1 MWLGQLAHQH
11 QGDLHSLISMLRD
24 VSDRDLPTFFDHQ
37 RDPEACRM
45 AAFVPRERNAF
56 MVHWRER
63 VLGDPGSIVRTIVD
77 GDQIVGY
84 VSSYPRDGQ
93 RLIAYWIGRAHWGR
107 GLASAAVAEF
117 LRGPEFGRPVFAEVA
132 STNLGSL
139 RVLKKC
145 GFEPVGERPAGEDGV
160 VELLLRL
167 SAREVPRVRAATAPD
182 TEVIAEIYNHYIRN
196 TVVTFE
202 ETPISG
208 EEIARRIE
216 VVEAASLPWL
226 VAEVGGQVRGY
237 AYAGRWS
244 PRSGYRHSA
253 ETAVYLDRA
262 FPRRGLGTALY
273 TELFALLRD
282 RGIHAII
289 SGIALPNEPSVA
301 LHEKFQ
307 MQKVAHFKAVGFK
320 MGRWIDVGYWERIL
334 D

>member
-1 MWLGQLAHQH
+1 M
-11 QGDLHSLISMLRD
+11 
-24 VSDRDLPTFFDHQ
+24 
-37 RDPEACRM
+37 
-45 AAFVPRERNAF
+45 
-56 MVHWRER
+56 
-63 VLGDPGSIVRTIVD
+63 
-77 GDQIVGY
+77 
-84 VSSYPRDGQ
+84 
-93 RLIAYWIGRAHWGR
+93 
-107 GLASAAVAEF
+107 
-117 LRGPEFGRPVFAEVA
+117 
-132 STNLGSL
+132 
-139 RVLKKC
+139 
-145 GFEPVGERPAGEDGV
+145 
-160 VELLLRL
+160 
-167 SAREVPRVRAATAPD
+167 
-182 TEVIAEIYNHYIRN
+182 IAEIYNHYIRN

-282 RGIHAII
+282 RGFHADNQRYRAAQRAQRRAPREVPDAE
-289 SGIALPNEPSVA
+289 GRPLQGGRLQDGALDRRGV
-301 LHEKFQ
+301 L
-307 MQKVAHFKAVGFK
+307 
-320 MGRWIDVGYWERIL
+320 ERIL